1 MAEYAYPNVLV
12 STAWVAEH
20 LHVPHVRIVESDE
33 DILLYDVGHIP
44 GAIKVD
50 WQSELQHQV
59 VRDYIDK
66 DAFGRLIGSK
76 GIGPDQTV
84 VFYGDRNNWWA
95 CYAFWVFKMYG
106 HGDCRIMNGGRQ
118 KWLDEGREMTSEFP
132 TYAAVTYR
140 ANGLDLRLRAFRQEV
155 LAHMQAHKPLIDV
168 RSPGEYSG
176 ALLHMPDY
184 PQEGALRGGHIPG
197 AANIPW
203 GQAVAPDG
211 TFKSADDLRALYEG
225 KARLTPTDEVI
236 TYCRIGERSSH
247 TWFVLTYLLGYP
259 SVRNYDGSWTEWGN
273 LVGAPIERSV

>member
-95 CYAFWVFKMYG
+95 CYAFWVAEMARRG
-106 HGDCRIMNGGRQ
+106 AGD
-118 KWLDEGREMTSEFP
+118 
-132 TYAAVTYR
+132 
-140 ANGLDLRLRAFRQEV
+140 
-155 LAHMQAHKPLIDV
+155 DV
-168 RSPGEYSG
+168 
-176 ALLHMPDY
+176 
-184 PQEGALRGGHIPG
+184 
-197 AANIPW
+197 
-203 GQAVAPDG
+203 
-211 TFKSADDLRALYEG
+211 
-225 KARLTPTDEVI
+225 
-236 TYCRIGERSSH
+236 
-247 TWFVLTYLLGYP
+247 
-259 SVRNYDGSWTEWGN
+259 
-273 LVGAPIERSV
+273 